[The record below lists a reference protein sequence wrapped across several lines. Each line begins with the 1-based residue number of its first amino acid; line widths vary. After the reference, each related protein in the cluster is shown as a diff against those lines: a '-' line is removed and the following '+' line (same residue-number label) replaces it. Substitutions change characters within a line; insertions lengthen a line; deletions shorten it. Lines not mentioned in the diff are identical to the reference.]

1 MKLTAYFCKK
11 SRCDQMFSIFSVR
24 ENRTVVL
31 SWWFL
36 MTDAVTADRNPVIA
50 LQSQTT
56 TAMLRYRFMNMYVI
70 TAQESE
76 RNLSRGS
83 RRAFTSAAAN
93 LWHVIAIIS
102 EVQWLQQNQYSRA
115 HVFFPAD
122 ELSPAS
128 EICCTFTWQKGFS
141 FFAEAHWTVHL
152 ANFAL
157 DIKSR
162 YKGEEVLI

>member
-115 HVFFPAD
+115 HVFFQQMNWAPRRKSAVLLPD
-122 ELSPAS
+122 RKDLAFSQRHTELCTSP
-128 EICCTFTWQKGFS
+128 TL
-141 FFAEAHWTVHL
+141 HL
-152 ANFAL
+152 T
-157 DIKSR
+157 
-162 YKGEEVLI
+162 